1 MQRYQ
6 YGDNMKYQE
15 INSDEIS
22 KLSKLVLSEERD
34 CDKCDYK
41 IQRGGTIWR
50 FVNKNTK
57 PFNISFVCCNC
68 SKLV

>member
-1 MQRYQ
+1 
-6 YGDNMKYQE
+6 MKYQE
-15 INSDEIS
+15 MNSDEIS

>member
-1 MQRYQ
+1 
-6 YGDNMKYQE
+6 MKYQE

-22 KLSKLVLSEERD
+22 KLSKLVLSEERN

-50 FVNKNTK
+50 FVNKNNK
-57 PFNISFVCCNC
+57 PFDISFVCCNC